1 MTLSSLKIHLALV
14 LLLAASQAGAAT
26 TTPAAEIAAAEQA
39 VAGAERAQPRGEAGA
54 TLVRARSQ
62 LESSRAL
69 LAKRKQRDAMLQAQ
83 SAAATADLARSQA
96 QRDAARAEVESK
108 SARNADLRRRLLVN
122 GRNG

>member
-1 MTLSSLKIHLALV
+1 MTLSSLKIHLALA
-14 LLLAASQAGAAT
+14 LLLAASQAGAVT

-54 TLVRARSQ
+54 TLARARTQ

-83 SAAATADLARSQA
+83 SAAATADLARSPA